1 MENEI
6 NQVHKIKSLVL
17 SWEAEWTIFVLNGSG
32 LEDLS
37 STPPLKLLLS
47 APPPGGDCA
56 DCWHVLVWLLSKL
69 LQERSL
75 EILMGSS
82 SSVFGI
88 VQKQTGILWS
98 GEFSVTK
105 KICNITFSQHYEL
118 QRLHVKKLPW
128 KLYGKSK
135 LMQKCLKYMYKLS
148 KKMHVFAHTTNT
160 SCKVC
165 IFSSKYQAS

>member
-17 SWEAEWTIFVLNGSG
+17 GWEAEWTIFVLNGSG

-47 APPPGGDCA
+47 APPPGGGLCRLLTCVGLTVVKIAPGKVIGDSNG
-56 DCWHVLVWLLSKL
+56 DKFFSVWYCSKTNWNPV
-69 LQERSL
+69 EWWVFFYKKKP
-75 EILMGSS
+75 EILH
-82 SSVFGI
+82 FH
-88 VQKQTGILWS
+88 
-98 GEFSVTK
+98 
-105 KICNITFSQHYEL
+105 NITSCKGYMSKNCHEN
-118 QRLHVKKLPW
+118 
-128 KLYGKSK
+128 YGKSK

-165 IFSSKYQAS
+165 IFSPKYQAS